1 MKYFDF
7 AVTTARDTFTSSPL
21 CDPSSI
27 RLESVTIAA
36 DAMPHH
42 FTARGVIFDLQP
54 ADMVKAIAS
63 VEDRIRLEYPH
74 FRRTGWR
81 AASDGL
87 TIYFSAWTSAQI
99 AQVA

>member
-1 MKYFDF
+1 MKYFEF
-7 AVTTARDTFTSSPL
+7 AVQSVRDTFVSSPA
-21 CDPSSI
+21 CDPSTIQIDS
-27 RLESVTIAA
+27 LTIAA

-42 FTARGVIFDLQP
+42 FTTRAVIFDLQP
-54 ADMVKAIAS
+54 SLMVRAICA
-63 VEDRIRLEYPH
+63 VEDSVRVEYPH